1 MAIYHCSYKPISRA
15 SGRSAVASAAYRAAE
30 RLTNERDGL
39 THDFTRRSGVEH
51 TEIVLPGDAVS
62 EKGEMV
68 RGSGPEW
75 ARERSTLWN
84 AAEAAEKRKDSR
96 VAGEIEIA
104 LPHELTAGQ
113 RLELTRN
120 FACEVAERY
129 GVAVDFAIHAP
140 HGQTDVRNHHAHVL
154 MTTRRVEES
163 GLGEKSHLEWEN
175 RKLKAVGLPSCP
187 EQVRSLRTL
196 WEETAN
202 EHLARAGLDFRIDHR
217 SHLDR
222 GLEIEPTQHVGVHAT
237 QMERRGKDVSR
248 TRMDAETAQ
257 RNAER
262 IRENPEQVLTII
274 TGEKSVFD
282 RRDIARALHRAVD
295 WGHAGQ
301 ESGEDFQNALAKVMA
316 SPALVELRAEQR
328 DELGKVI
335 EPARYSTREMVEIE
349 RGMARSADRMTLG
362 RSFGVRA
369 SRVEA
374 ALDRQDAAIQRAG
387 GKGLSIEQ
395 REAIAHV
402 TGPERIAAVVGLA
415 GAGKSTLLSAAREA
429 WEAQGFTVRGAALA
443 GKAAEGLEESAGI
456 ASRTLASWEKG
467 WERGFDTLGP
477 RDVFVIDEA
486 GMVGSR
492 QLSRFI
498 QAADQAGAKI
508 VLVGDP
514 EQLQPIGPGA
524 AFRAVAERVG
534 FVELEEIRR
543 QREHWQRAASVD
555 FGRHRTAEGL
565 AAYAERGAI
574 RFEETAEQARAE
586 IVRDVTADMEA
597 RPDGSRLVLA
607 HRNADVQ
614 ALNEAI
620 RAVRKDRGELEG
632 ELVYQT
638 SEGERAFAPGER
650 VLFREN
656 NRELGVKNG
665 MLGTVARVSGPDEI
679 DGQRL
684 VVRLDSAQGP
694 GLGRAVS
701 VSMEDYA
708 AVDHGY
714 ATTIH
719 KAQGATVDR
728 AYVLAS
734 ESMDRHLTYVAM
746 TRHRDGAQLYAGRDE
761 FAGRQGGVLV
771 EHGAA
776 PYEHNP
782 ENRESYY
789 VTLERADER
798 HTVWGVDLERAMA
811 EAGSQPGERIGL
823 EVTGSEPVRLPDG
836 TQAERHIWQVRNAD
850 ELAQARLVSQ
860 LSRSGAKET
869 TLDYERAAY
878 AERRGID
885 IRSEIVVPERMREAG
900 REQAAPERG
909 SLVDR
914 AREGLEASRMAWDE
928 HRGTISARGFAE
940 RQAERALKE
949 RLPGLTAEVGRQA
962 EGLSRAA
969 ETLDGLGA
977 RVAAQAKALRQNP
990 GREPETGKAK
1000 EPETGRELEAPAARP
1015 ERKRSMFDG
1024 LKLSAGRSAADRVM
1038 QQEASR
1044 DAPAHNTGR
1053 DRERARE
1060 PERTP
1065 AASILP
1071 SPSPYR
1077 EREALTHAVDRYARA
1092 WSDAARMQAQDLP
1105 ILEHQKAALRETGMA
1120 LDAARPG
1127 ALNDLHTAL
1136 RYEPATHR
1144 AMTQMQGRERAVQL
1158 VAGIEHEA
1166 RVRQEP
1172 ELKIER
1178 LAKEWNGLETERR
1191 QLRGWQHD
1199 EARGKVEARM
1209 RSLAGELK
1217 RDPQL
1222 ESLMRSRSRE
1232 LGIAPGSGL
1241 DRVLRERN
1249 IDRAMEIGIER
1260 SRGLGR

>member
-30 RLTNERDGL
+30 RLINERDGL
-39 THDFTRRSGVEH
+39 VHDFTRRSGVEH
-51 TEIVLPGDAVS
+51 AEIVLPGDAVS

-68 RGSGPEW
+68 RGSGPDW
-75 ARERSTLWN
+75 ARDRSTLWN
-84 AAEAAEKRKDSR
+84 AAEAAERRKDSR

-104 LPHELTAGQ
+104 LPHELTVEQ

-129 GVAVDFAIHAP
+129 GVAMDFAIHTP

-154 MTTRRVEES
+154 MTTRRVEEA

-175 RKLKAVGLPSCP
+175 RKLKALGLPSCP
-187 EQVRSLRTL
+187 EQVRGLRIL

-202 EHLARAGLDFRIDHR
+202 EHLARAGLDIRIDHR

-222 GLEIEPTQHVGVHAT
+222 GLEIEPTQHMGAHAT
-237 QMERRGKDVSR
+237 QMERRGKEVSR
-248 TRMDAETAQ
+248 TRLDAETAQ

-262 IRENPEQVLTII
+262 IKENPEQVLAII

-282 RRDIARALHRAVD
+282 RRDVARALHRYVGDA
-295 WGHAGQ
+295 
-301 ESGEDFQNALAKVMA
+301 EDFQNALAKAMA
-316 SPALVELRAEQR
+316 SPALVELRAER
-328 DELGKVI
+328 LDDLGKVV
-335 EPARYSTREMVEIE
+335 EPARYSTRDMLEIE
-349 RGMARSADRMTLG
+349 HGMARSADHMAEA
-362 RSFGVRA
+362 RSFGVRV
-369 SRVEA
+369 SRVEL

-429 WEAQGFTVRGAALA
+429 WEAEGFTVRGAALA

-467 WERGFDTLGP
+467 WERGFDVLGP

-498 QAADQAGAKI
+498 QAVDQAGAKI

-543 QREHWQRAASVD
+543 QREGWQREASVD
-555 FGRHRTAEGL
+555 FGRHRTVEGL
-565 AAYAERGAI
+565 AAYEERGGI
-574 RFEETAEQARAE
+574 RFEATGEDARNA
-586 IVRDVTADMEA
+586 IVRDVTEDMA
-597 RPDGSRLVLA
+597 AWPDGSRLVLA
-607 HRNADVQ
+607 HRNADVL
-614 ALNEAI
+614 ALNETI
-620 RAVRKDRGELEG
+620 RGVRKERGELEG
-632 ELVYQT
+632 ELAFHT
-638 SEGERAFAPGER
+638 SEGERAFAPGDR

-656 NRELGVKNG
+656 NRDLGVKNG
-665 MLGTVARVSGPDEI
+665 MLGTVARVSGPDEL

-719 KAQGATVDR
+719 KSQGATVDR

-734 ESMDRHLTYVAM
+734 ETMDRHLTYVAM
-746 TRHRDGAQLYAGRDE
+746 TRHRDGVQLYAGRDE

-771 EHGAA
+771 EHGPA

-789 VTLERADER
+789 ITLERGGER
-798 HTVWGVDLERAMA
+798 HTVWGVDLERAIA
-811 EAGSQPGERIGL
+811 EAGSQTGERIGL

-836 TQAERHIWQVRNAD
+836 TEAERHIWQVRSAD
-850 ELAQARLVSQ
+850 EMARERLFSQ

-869 TLDYERAAY
+869 TLDYEHVPGTERELVVGADSREEARRFAA
-878 AERRGID
+878 RRGIE
-885 IRSEIVVPERMREAG
+885 IRSEIVVPERMREAA
-900 REQAAPERG
+900 REQAVTPERG
-909 SLVDR
+909 SLVER
-914 AREGLEASRMAWDE
+914 ARDGLEASRAASE
-928 HRGTISARGFAE
+928 AG
-940 RQAERALKE
+940 KE
-949 RLPGLTAEVGRQA
+949 KGAEVGR
-962 EGLSRAA
+962 GLEVPPA
-969 ETLDGLGA
+969 
-977 RVAAQAKALRQNP
+977 
-990 GREPETGKAK
+990 
-1000 EPETGRELEAPAARP
+1000 APAA
-1015 ERKRSMFDG
+1015 RKRSMFDG
-1024 LKLSAGRSAADRVM
+1024 LKLGTGRAPAERVM
-1038 QQEASR
+1038 QKEASR
-1044 DAPAHNTGR
+1044 DAPAHSPGR
-1053 DRERARE
+1053 EMVM
-1060 PERTP
+1060 PP
-1065 AASILP
+1065 A
-1071 SPSPYR
+1071 YR
-1077 EREALTHAVDRYARA
+1077 EREVLTRAVDRYARA
-1092 WSDAARMQAQDLP
+1092 RNDVARMREQDLP
-1105 ILEHQKAALRETGMA
+1105 VLEVQKVALREARVA

-1127 ALNDLHTAL
+1127 AVRELHGAL
-1136 RYEPATHR
+1136 EHDAGARR
-1144 AMTQMQGRERAVQL
+1144 AMRELQGRERAVQL
-1158 VAGIEHEA
+1158 VIGMERERAVLADPE
-1166 RVRQEP
+1166 VR
-1172 ELKIER
+1172 
-1178 LAKEWNGLETERR
+1178 TERFVR
-1191 QLRGWQHD
+1191 RWQKLQEQRHELRGWRHD
-1199 EARGKVEARM
+1199 EARGKVESQM
-1209 RSLAGELK
+1209 RAMVKSLE
-1217 RDPQL
+1217 RDPQV
-1222 ESLMRSRSRE
+1222 ESLLRGRRHE
-1232 LGIAPGSGL
+1232 LGLGYFGRQSAGIAHELEQSLTPGRSQGHG
-1241 DRVLRERN
+1241 
-1249 IDRAMEIGIER
+1249 IGR
-1260 SRGLGR
+1260 